1 MRIHGTDLGI
11 KCGTVMDK
19 MRHFRLFIFTFLCF
33 RFMFFFV
40 MEYNVVVL
48 IIHNIS
54 YTVVTETIVKVY
66 NMGAKRMVGI
76 ITDLNKSSRLSATL
90 YSVVFNLNLYNIITE
105 IMPCH

>member
-1 MRIHGTDLGI
+1 MRIHGTDMGI

-19 MRHFRLFIFTFLCF
+19 MRHFNEFFASYL
-33 RFMFFFV
+33 RFCVLDLWVFFG

-48 IIHNIS
+48 INHNIS
-54 YTVVTETIVKVY
+54 YTAISIKVVTEIIVKVY

-90 YSVVFNLNLYNIITE
+90 YIVSFSI
-105 IMPCH
+105 